1 VHRRTERTET
11 PGRTPPTR
19 RVRVRDV
26 VLVLALV
33 GGWSLSAFGQD
44 YAWGVLPG
52 WWRPIDLVLGVVTV
66 GALRWRKTHP
76 VHVALVLGVAGGF
89 VLSAMVPVL
98 VSIWTVATLRPVR
111 VTLAVAAAH
120 LAVAVPYY
128 VVFPIMPDG
137 LLAWTVVL
145 VLLYAVV
152 VSSGVA
158 VRSRR
163 QVIVGLVESAE
174 RDRREYEARLET
186 VRGAERA
193 RIAREMHDVLAHRL
207 SLLSV
212 HAGALE
218 YRTRPGGP
226 RPPDAELHDSAEVVR
241 ASAHRALEELAEV
254 LTVLREDPDAP
265 AADDALGTARP
276 QPEISDLP
284 RLVAEARTAGQ
295 RVRLHLPD
303 DASPLAGL
311 RRQVHR
317 TVYRVV
323 QEGLTNAR
331 KHAPGAEVDV
341 RVEAEAGRRVHA
353 VVRNPLPLGVA
364 GDEVGAGAPIPGA
377 GTGLAGLR
385 ERVRVD
391 GGSLRTD
398 VRDGAFSLEVELPWR
413 T

>member
-1 VHRRTERTET
+1 MR
-11 PGRTPPTR
+11 TR

-33 GGWSLSAFGQD
+33 GGWCLSAFGQD
-44 YAWGVLPG
+44 EAWSVIPA
-52 WWRPIDLVLGVVTV
+52 WWKPVDLVGGLLAVV
-66 GALRWRKTHP
+66 ALRWRRTHP
-76 VHVALVLGVAGGF
+76 VQVALVLGVVGGLF
-89 VLSAMVPVL
+89 LSAMVPTL
-98 VSIWTVATLRPVR
+98 VSVWTVATLRPLR
-111 VTLAVAAAH
+111 VALAVAAAH
-120 LAVAVPYY
+120 LVVAVPYY
-128 VVFPIMPDG
+128 LLFPIVPDG
-137 LLAWTVVL
+137 FVAWTLVL

-152 VSSGVA
+152 VTSGAA

-174 RDRREYEARLET
+174 RDRREYESRLET

-218 YRTRPGGP
+218 YRTRAGGP
-226 RPPDAELHDSAEVVR
+226 RPDDAELHESAEVVR
-241 ASAHRALEELAEV
+241 DSAHRALEELAEV
-254 LTVLREDPDAP
+254 LTVLREDPVGPTD
-265 AADDALGTARP
+265 DDALGTARP
-276 QPEISDLP
+276 QPEVADLP
-284 RLVAEARTAGQ
+284 RLVAEARRSGQ

-303 DASPLAGL
+303 DASPLTDL
-311 RRQVHR
+311 RRQAHR
-317 TVYRVV
+317 TVYRAV

-341 RVEAEAGRRVHA
+341 RVEVEPGRRVVA

-364 GDEVGAGAPIPGA
+364 GAELLGADAIPGA
-377 GTGLAGLR
+377 GTGIAGLR
-385 ERVRVD
+385 ERVRLD
-391 GGSLRTD
+391 GGTLRTGAH
-398 VRDGAFSLEVELPWR
+398 DGEFVLEVELPWR